1 MTSLLSTPALT
12 VLGQVLAIDLMLA
25 GDNAVVIGLAVVGLS
40 AKDRRR
46 AIVLGVV
53 AAALIRLALA
63 LIAVRLLAVVGLLF
77 TGGLLLLWLC
87 WRMYRE
93 LRVQHATGTKPPA
106 HPRSLPS
113 VIARIILADISMSL
127 DNVLAVAG
135 AARNHPT
142 ILALGLVVSIALT
155 AIAAD
160 RLAKLLEHYRWIAWI
175 GLAVVL
181 YVSLNLIWDGG
192 REILLAMPRG

>member
-160 RLAKLLEHYRWIAWI
+160 RLAKLLERYRWIAWI

>member
-160 RLAKLLEHYRWIAWI
+160 RLAKLLERYRWIAWI

-192 REILLAMPRG
+192 REILLAMPHG

>member
-192 REILLAMPRG
+192 REILLAMPHG

>member
-1 MTSLLSTPALT
+1 
-12 VLGQVLAIDLMLA
+12 
-25 GDNAVVIGLAVVGLS
+25 
-40 AKDRRR
+40 
-46 AIVLGVV
+46 
-53 AAALIRLALA
+53 
-63 LIAVRLLAVVGLLF
+63 
-77 TGGLLLLWLC
+77 
-87 WRMYRE
+87 
-93 LRVQHATGTKPPA
+93 
-106 HPRSLPS
+106 
-113 VIARIILADISMSL
+113 MSL

-160 RLAKLLEHYRWIAWI
+160 RLAKLLERYRWIAWI